1 MSLYSYFRIS
11 KPSERRVP
19 ANQVD
24 AAYQRLRRRTFWG
37 VTVAYS
43 LYYVCR
49 TALSVVKQ
57 PMIDEGV
64 LNAGQLGVVSSAFM
78 FVYALGKFSNGF
90 IADYCNIRR
99 FMGVGLVMAVAK
111 EDAAAVSAAPATTKR

>member
-11 KPSERRVP
+11 KPSAQRVP
-19 ANQVD
+19 AEAVD
-24 AAYQRLRRRTFWG
+24 ASYKRLRQRTFWG

-57 PMIDEGV
+57 PIIDDAV
-64 LNAGQLGVVSSAFM
+64 LNAGQLGVISSAFM
-78 FVYALGKFSNGF
+78 FV
-90 IADYCNIRR
+90 
-99 FMGVGLVMAVAK
+99 
-111 EDAAAVSAAPATTKR
+111 